1 MKILYHHRI
10 ASKDGQFVHV
20 ESIVRALEQRGHA
33 VNLVGP
39 STADMLGYG
48 QTSSAVSL
56 LKRKLPKIFYEVL
69 ELAYG
74 LFDYGRVARA
84 FGRAV
89 PDMLYERYNL
99 HTLACALLRRRHR
112 VPFLLE
118 VNAPL
123 LRERQQYGGLA
134 WPGLARWT
142 ERLIWQSADAILTV
156 TSVLADELVASGLSK
171 EKIWVIPNAIDL
183 ARFEEAVN
191 VEAAKQRLGLAGKRV
206 VGFVGFVRD
215 WHGLDQA
222 IAWLGERGPPDVVLL
237 LVGHGPALPGLQAE
251 AQRRGVA
258 DRFIVTGPVPHD
270 AVAKH
275 VAAFDLA
282 LQPTVVPY
290 ASPLKLFEYMGMGR
304 PIIAPDT
311 ANIREILTHGDDAWL
326 VGPEEM
332 PDAIDRLLADEALR
346 ARLGREARRTIERLD
361 LTWDR
366 NASRIEAIAE
376 KVKKNWSE
384 RR

>member
-20 ESIVRALEQRGHA
+20 ESIVRALEKRGHT

-39 STADMLGYG
+39 STAATIGYG

-56 LKRKLPKIFYEVL
+56 LKRKSPKILYEVL

-84 FGRAV
+84 FGRTA

-118 VNAPL
+118 VNASL
-123 LRERQQYGGLA
+123 LRERQQHGGLA
-134 WPGLARWT
+134 WPGLARWS
-142 ERLIWQSADAILTV
+142 EGLIWQSADAILTV
-156 TSVLADELVASGLSK
+156 TSVLADDLVASGIARD
-171 EKIWVIPNAIDL
+171 KIWAIPNAIDL
-183 ARFEEAVN
+183 AQFADPMDLQT
-191 VEAAKQRLGLAGKRV
+191 AKQRIGLAGKRV
-206 VGFVGFVRD
+206 LGFVGFVRD
-215 WHGLDQA
+215 WHGLDQV

-237 LVGHGPALPGLQAE
+237 LVGHGPALPRLQAE

-270 AVAKH
+270 AVPKH

-282 LQPTVVPY
+282 MQPAVVPY
-290 ASPLKLFEYMGMGR
+290 ASPLKLLEYMGMAR
-304 PIIAPDT
+304 PIVAPDT
-311 ANIREILTHGDDAWL
+311 PNIREVLTHGHDAWL
-326 VGPEEM
+326 VGPEEL
-332 PDAIDRLLADEALR
+332 PDAIDRLLADDVLR

-366 NASRIEAIAE
+366 NASRIEEIAE
-376 KVKKNWSE
+376 SVKKNRCE
-384 RR
+384 IR